1 MAATSDELRS
11 VPAITIRQMLESDV
25 PAIHAIERMSYPFP
39 WSEGIFRDCIRVGY
53 SCRVFDLEGQIMGYG
68 VMSSGADEAH
78 ILNLCV
84 RPTFRVRGLG
94 RRMLEHLMELAAS
107 AGMQDIFLEVRP
119 TNTAA
124 IRLYQAL
131 AFEQV
136 GMRRGYYQAVDG
148 REDAVVLRRSLR
160 DRRPRPA

>member
-68 VMSSGADEAH
+68 VMST
-78 ILNLCV
+78 
-84 RPTFRVRGLG
+84 P
-94 RRMLEHLMELAAS
+94 
-107 AGMQDIFLEVRP
+107 
-119 TNTAA
+119 
-124 IRLYQAL
+124 
-131 AFEQV
+131 
-136 GMRRGYYQAVDG
+136 
-148 REDAVVLRRSLR
+148 AVVINGKVVHAGGLPAR
-160 DRRPRPA
+160 DKVEQWLSA

>member
-25 PAIHAIERMSYPFP
+25 PAIHALERMSYPFP

-107 AGMQDIFLEVRP
+107 AGVQDIWISCNRLMAYPIVIAVPAKSIKNVSVF
-119 TNTAA
+119 A
-124 IRLYQAL
+124 IVTL
-131 AFEQV
+131 
-136 GMRRGYYQAVDG
+136 D
-148 REDAVVLRRSLR
+148 
-160 DRRPRPA
+160 P